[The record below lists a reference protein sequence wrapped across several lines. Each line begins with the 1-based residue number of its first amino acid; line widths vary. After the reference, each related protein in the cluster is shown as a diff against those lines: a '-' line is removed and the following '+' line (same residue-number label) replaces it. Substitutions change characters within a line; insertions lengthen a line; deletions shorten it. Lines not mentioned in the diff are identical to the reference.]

1 MFDYTLAHKR
11 TIEPRKHELASELR
25 FNHSHDED
33 GSVFWKQPLTS
44 GGSPSGF
51 PIEGENNFT
60 DAITKQ
66 FTAQLDYTRPLG
78 ANLKLETG
86 YKGNAR
92 LLDRDFRVETD
103 STGDGT
109 WTRSDLSNAFE
120 FDETVHA
127 AYGVLSRNAGKVQLQ
142 AGLRAEHA
150 DRNFALVD
158 APEDFP
164 YKYTSLFPSGVI
176 MYNPSQATQMKVSY
190 SRRIRRPGTQELN
203 PFPSFFDLQNV
214 FIGNPELNPEY
225 TDAIELG
232 LSRTGKLGSI
242 QFSPFYR
249 HTTDVIRV
257 DINTADTVNLR
268 EVTSITFQNLATS
281 NSWGA
286 DLNGSLR
293 FGQKF
298 NGFTSFNVFKMV
310 TDGGSESAVGS
321 SAVTWSARF
330 NGTSQLTQTFS
341 VQASYFYRA
350 PMNIERG
357 RFEAFHGMQFSMRKK
372 LNGDK
377 AVVGLR
383 FNDPFNT
390 NRLRVNV
397 GDDNVQQL
405 TVRRFGVRSA
415 WLTFQ
420 FNYGQAPK
428 IREPRPADQPAG
440 NTPTFP

>member
-1 MFDYTLAHKR
+1 
-11 TIEPRKHELASELR
+11 
-25 FNHSHDED
+25 
-33 GSVFWKQPLTS
+33 
-44 GGSPSGF
+44 
-51 PIEGENNFT
+51 
-60 DAITKQ
+60 
-66 FTAQLDYTRPLG
+66 
-78 ANLKLETG
+78 
-86 YKGNAR
+86 
-92 LLDRDFRVETD
+92 
-103 STGDGT
+103 
-109 WTRSDLSNAFE
+109 
-120 FDETVHA
+120 
-127 AYGVLSRNAGKVQLQ
+127 
-142 AGLRAEHA
+142 
-150 DRNFALVD
+150 
-158 APEDFP
+158 
-164 YKYTSLFPSGVI
+164 
-176 MYNPSQATQMKVSY
+176 
-190 SRRIRRPGTQELN
+190 
-203 PFPSFFDLQNV
+203 
-214 FIGNPELNPEY
+214 
-225 TDAIELG
+225 
-232 LSRTGKLGSI
+232 
-242 QFSPFYR
+242 
-249 HTTDVIRV
+249 
-257 DINTADTVNLR
+257 
-268 EVTSITFQNLATS
+268 
-281 NSWGA
+281 
-286 DLNGSLR
+286 
-293 FGQKF
+293 
-298 NGFTSFNVFKMV
+298 MV